1 MAELVVALDFP
12 DLNPALGLV
21 QRLEG
26 RVSWFKVG
34 LELFS
39 AHGPESVSLVRDR
52 GAMVFLDLKLLD
64 IPSTVRAAVRAAS
77 RMGAGMVTV
86 HLSGGRRMVEAA
98 VQGRDEGQVRG
109 TPGPLILGVTLL
121 TSLGREDIAW
131 MGGRY
136 PADLVLDL
144 AAAGRQWGV
153 DGLVCSAK
161 EAGRIKES
169 LGPGCILATPGIR
182 LGSARAPG
190 EDQAR
195 IATPGEAV
203 AAGSDFLV
211 VGRPI
216 AGAPDPLAAANTFL
230 AAMETPVS

>member
-1 MAELVVALDFP
+1 MAELVVALDFS
-12 DLNPALGLV
+12 DLNLAMDLV

-39 AHGPESVSLVRDR
+39 AHGPESVSLVRAR
-52 GAMVFLDLKLLD
+52 GVMVFLDLKLLD
-64 IPSTVRAAVRAAS
+64 IPNTVRAAARAAS
-77 RMGAGMVTV
+77 RLGAGMVTV

-98 VQGRDEGQVRG
+98 LQGRDEGRTLG
-109 TPGPLILGVTLL
+109 APGPLVLGVTLL

-131 MGGRY
+131 MGGRD

-144 AAAGRQWGV
+144 AASGRQWGV

-161 EAGRIKES
+161 EAGRIKAS
-169 LGPGCILATPGIR
+169 LGSGCILATPGIR
-182 LGSARAPG
+182 LGPARAPG

-216 AGAPDPLAAANTFL
+216 AAAPDPLAAANTFL